1 MLLAILHI
9 LALLF
14 VVSLPITI
22 AFVIIFSIP
31 VNSANKQ
38 MKGMLEDYD
47 EISSYPT
54 VHME

>member
-14 VVSLPITI
+14 VVSLPVTI
-22 AFVIIFSIP
+22 AFIILFSLPI
-31 VNSANKQ
+31 NAANKQ